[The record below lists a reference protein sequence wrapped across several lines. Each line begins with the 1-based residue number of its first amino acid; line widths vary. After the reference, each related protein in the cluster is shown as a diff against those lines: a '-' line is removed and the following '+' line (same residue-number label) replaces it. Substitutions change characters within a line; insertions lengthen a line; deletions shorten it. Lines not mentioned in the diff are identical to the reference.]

1 MRDVEKLIANQGSE
15 TVRDI
20 YETIQHWSWHDL
32 SILQDIIM
40 ERSIWITG
48 HDDFSF

>member
-1 MRDVEKLIANQGSE
+1 MRDVEKLIANQGSK

-32 SILQDIIM
+32 SILHWALDIRCEIAA
-40 ERSIWITG
+40 
-48 HDDFSF
+48 